1 MTGRHS
7 TDLSG
12 VGAGRPPPLSDVSWF
27 WRQSHL
33 PDPQKKKKKKK
44 KKWHEVEAG
53 AMCKWN
59 LHGGG
64 DVGAMRTR
72 WYGGGSE
79 EELSG
84 ARRAE
89 VGLCHRSESS
99 GERGMI
105 ETRGNTRNKSGN
117 IRKSP

>member
-1 MTGRHS
+1 ME
-7 TDLSG
+7 LLAA
-12 VGAGRPPPLSDVSWF
+12 GAGRPLPLSNFSWF
-27 WRQSHL
+27 RQQSRL
-33 PDPQKKKKKKK
+33 PDPQKKK

-59 LHGGG
+59 LHRGG
-64 DVGAMRTR
+64 DVEAMRTQ
-72 WYGGGSE
+72 WHGGGSE

-89 VGLCHRSESS
+89 AGLCYRSESS
-99 GERGMI
+99 SERRM
-105 ETRGNTRNKSGN
+105 TQSRGNTRYKSGN

>member
-1 MTGRHS
+1 MTGCHS
-7 TDLSG
+7 IEPSREGPGDQLPSPTFHG
-12 VGAGRPPPLSDVSWF
+12 FGGRAASLTHP
-27 WRQSHL
+27 
-33 PDPQKKKKKKK
+33 KKKKKKK
-44 KKWHEVEAG
+44 KSGTKWRRG

-59 LHGGG
+59 LHRGG
-64 DVGAMRTR
+64 DMGAMRTR

-89 VGLCHRSESS
+89 AGLCYRSESS
-99 GERGMI
+99 SEWGMI
-105 ETRGNTRNKSGN
+105 DTRGNTRNKSGN